1 MFNCKTCNKEF
12 ESKKACI
19 SRTPKYC
26 SKECYAESL
35 RMHKKCILCGNEI
48 VNKNSSSLKHRKYCS
63 YECAIKSKKGGTL
76 TIEHKKALSEGR
88 KNSIKCK
95 GENLYN
101 WKGGEITYRE
111 RLIDYRHRRRSLQKL
126 KIDTNYLKRL
136 LVVQKNKCFY
146 CEHDLTEYKAV
157 EHLTP
162 LSRGGD
168 NQNWNLVYSCQRC
181 NARKRTKTLE
191 EYAIKHELYHLIT
204 KFDIIYANAIS

>member
-12 ESKKACI
+12 KSKKACK

-26 SKECYAESL
+26 SKECFAESL

-48 VNKNSSSLKHRKYCS
+48 INKNSASLKHRKYCS
-63 YECAIKSKKGGTL
+63 YECSIKSKKGGTL
-76 TIEHKKALSEGR
+76 TIKHKKALSEGR
-88 KNSIKCK
+88 KKSIKCK

-101 WKGGEITYRE
+101 WKGGESTYRE
-111 RLIDYRHRRRSLQKL
+111 RLIDYRHRRRSLQNL
-126 KIDTNYLKRL
+126 KIDTNYLKKL

-146 CEHDLTEYKAV
+146 CEYDLTEYKAV

-168 NQNWNLVYSCQRC
+168 NQNWNLVYSCQKC